1 MDLSVVVPLLNEEQN
16 LLPLHAQLHSVLS
29 ALDRSF
35 EIIFIDDGSTDD
47 SFTILEKL
55 HRESDHVKVLQFRR
69 NFGRSAALSAG
80 FSVAQGDVVITMDA
94 DLQDD
99 PHEIPRFLSKL
110 DEGYDLVSG
119 WKHPRR
125 DPLSKN
131 VPSKLFNFVTR
142 RITGVN
148 LHDFNCGFKA
158 YRNGVVRELE
168 IYGELHRYILVL
180 AHWKGY
186 RIAEIKIHHHPRRFG
201 RSKFGLNRF
210 SRGFFDI
217 VTVFFLTQ
225 YTRRPLHLFGWF
237 GSLSFF
243 AGLLINAYLTVLWLT
258 GYRPIGN
265 RPLLMLGVLLLII
278 GVQFFSLGL
287 LAELITKASPT
298 SQDYSVRKKLL

>member
-125 DPLSKN
+125 DPLSKT

-287 LAELITKASPT
+287 LAELITKALPT